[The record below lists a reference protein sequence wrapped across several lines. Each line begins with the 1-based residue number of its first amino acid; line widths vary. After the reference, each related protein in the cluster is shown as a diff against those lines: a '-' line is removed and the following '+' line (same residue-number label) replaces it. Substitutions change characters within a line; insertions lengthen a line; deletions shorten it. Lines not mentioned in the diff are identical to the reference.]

1 MVMETL
7 TKLFGSAAKVKII
20 KMFLFNSGT
29 AYDVTQISD
38 RTKESSSKV
47 RREVHVLEKMD
58 LIKRRV
64 FYKTVHRKKGN
75 KKIVGKVKTS
85 GWILNTDFE
94 FLAPLQQFLV
104 NLNHLS
110 PKDIARKLSKAGNMK
125 LIIISGIFIQAPES
139 RVDLLVVGD
148 HIKKGS
154 VENAIRTIEAEMG
167 KEIRYAVFETA
178 DFQYRLGLYDKLIRD
193 ILDFSHEKIVNKI
206 GVI

>member
-1 MVMETL
+1 METL

-20 KMFLFNSGT
+20 KMFLFNSLT
-29 AYDVTQISD
+29 AYDVAQISD

-75 KKIVGKVKTS
+75 RTVAGKVKTS
-85 GWILNTDFE
+85 GWILNHDFE
-94 FLAPLQQFLV
+94 FLLPLQQFLV

-110 PKDIARKLSKAGNMK
+110 PKDIARKLHKTGNIK
-125 LIIISGIFIQAPES
+125 LVITAGIFIQASES

-154 VENAIRTIEAEMG
+154 VENAIRNIEAEMG

-193 ILDFSHEKIVNKI
+193 ILDFPHEKIVNKI
-206 GVI
+206 GLM